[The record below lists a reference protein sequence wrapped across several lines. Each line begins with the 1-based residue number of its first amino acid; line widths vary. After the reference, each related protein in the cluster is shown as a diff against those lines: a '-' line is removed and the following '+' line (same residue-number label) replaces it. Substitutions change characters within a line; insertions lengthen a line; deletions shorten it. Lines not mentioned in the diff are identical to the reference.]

1 MLFAPILH
9 TYFMCHGAH
18 VPSIFLFLRCG
29 PNVRNSVIK
38 PQKHSSSIRAR
49 VVSNVAELSYLNI
62 VPRDDPDIRRYRR
75 SPSARLVV
83 APTWYE
89 SSLHVRL
96 RELKDQGRPVRGTG
110 GDDPHPSVGF
120 NFKLTNLHSAVGLGQ
135 LEYLSERLAR
145 QKRTYLQYER
155 SLAEVNGI
163 RLPGFDIDGGESPQ
177 WVDAIVEH
185 RDELDR
191 FLQDRRMYCRPFW
204 FPLHTQPPYRLSDEG
219 FPGSVWAAPRA
230 LWLPSAFTMSDTDV
244 DSVISAIHEFTDSK
258 NEA

>member
-96 RELKDQGRPVRGTG
+96 RELE
-110 GDDPHPSVGF
+110 GDPSVGSQSF
-120 NFKLTNLHSAVGLGQ
+120 AP
-135 LEYLSERLAR
+135 LSECLLHDATQSVLCLEVQEAEIDRYGTVIAR
-145 QKRTYLQYER
+145 APYLPRQ
-155 SLAEVNGI
+155 VQ
-163 RLPGFDIDGGESPQ
+163 FDI
-177 WVDAIVEH
+177 
-185 RDELDR
+185 
-191 FLQDRRMYCRPFW
+191 
-204 FPLHTQPPYRLSDEG
+204 
-219 FPGSVWAAPRA
+219 
-230 LWLPSAFTMSDTDV
+230 WLGV
-244 DSVISAIHEFTDSK
+244 YVG
-258 NEA
+258 